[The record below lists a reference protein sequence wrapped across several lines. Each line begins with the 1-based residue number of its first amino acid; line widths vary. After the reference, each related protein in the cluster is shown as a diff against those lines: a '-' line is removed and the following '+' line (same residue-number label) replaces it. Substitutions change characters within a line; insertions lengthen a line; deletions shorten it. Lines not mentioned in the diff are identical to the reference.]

1 VSTIPD
7 RTERR
12 HGPRVN
18 LLSEFQGH
26 LVALDEEVRVLQLGP
41 GGLTMAAAIP
51 LQVDHRYDLQL
62 TLGERSITVGAR
74 VVHMRTTIDRDEFT
88 YIVGMQFADLPADAA
103 EAIGAFIARNDV
115 PAEGSDSAH

>member
-12 HGPRVN
+12 QGPRVN
-18 LLSEFQGH
+18 LLGEFQGH
-26 LVALDEEVRVLQLGP
+26 LVALDEEVRVLQLGR

-51 LQVDHRYDLQL
+51 LQVDHHYDLQL
-62 TLGERSITVGAR
+62 TLGERGITVKAR

-88 YIVGMQFADLPADAA
+88 YIIGMQFADLPADAA
-103 EAIGAFIARNDV
+103 AAIDAFLTRNET
-115 PAEGSDSAH
+115 PAEGSDSAR